1 MPARASRSALGRLE
15 RTSKTGA
22 ASDRYKKIRNDAA
35 ASDRPMVEMRLESRK
50 KTPSRIVMFPV
61 SGFRF
66 LTGFRRSRFCLR
78 FPVAVSGCT
87 HGRCSEQHRPC
98 DTQSI

>member
-1 MPARASRSALGRLE
+1 MPARASRNTLGRLE

-22 ASDRYKKIRNDAA
+22 ASDRYKKIRKDAA
-35 ASDRPMVEMRLESRK
+35 ASDRPLVEMHLEPRK
-50 KTPSRIVMFPV
+50 KARSRMVVFPV
-61 SGFRF
+61 SDFWF
-66 LTGFRRSRFCLR
+66 LTVSHPFQAI
-78 FPVAVSGCT
+78 PVLLAVSGCT

>member
-1 MPARASRSALGRLE
+1 MPARASRNTLGRLE

-22 ASDRYKKIRNDAA
+22 ASDRPAVVT
-35 ASDRPMVEMRLESRK
+35 SPMVMATCGNGSTRLSFQAI
-50 KTPSRIVMFPV
+50 PVSLAV
-61 SGFRF
+61 SGFSRF
-66 LTGFRRSRFCLR
+66 LTGFRRSRFRLR
-78 FPVAVSGCT
+78 FLVAVSGCT